1 MPDIRLPDGR
11 IIKNVPEG
19 TTKEQLTQ
27 KLINKGL
34 LSGQENFLQQDKPSQ
49 VAQPPEDDANIF
61 LNYGQKAIRGLLQA
75 GPALGSLASGASQR
89 VAELMGREDIS
100 ASIGKRIAEEEAKLT
115 PEERAARSVF
125 KIGAGFLVPGATVAK
140 IAGGSALMSALEPT
154 ESGTRGEAVRQ
165 IATGAT
171 VGAATG
177 GLLKGA
183 GAGISKVRQTLKTK
197 PDTSAGAIRELANKS
212 YREAEEKGG
221 IFKGK
226 IINRVLDEVNKLKP
240 TSKVAKT
247 LESKSPINSISKDL
261 EKFRGQN
268 LNLDDMQALD
278 EYLGKIVDNATELG
292 RVKKEGQPV
301 ATLQTKLRDILDK
314 AGKDDIVNGSEGLE
328 ALKRGRNLWSRSSK
342 LRDVEAI
349 INRAALSPNEATAIK
364 TGFRTLASNPNRL
377 RGFTPQEKK
386 LIKDAAKSGIT
397 SDTLRTLGSRLL
409 PIGTA
414 VSGGGI
420 GATVGAKAASDISR
434 SAAARVQAGRAS
446 KVEKEII
453 QSVFPEV
460 YKLKPILRKEVT
472 ENLIKAGALLGTQ
485 QAIN

>member
-1 MPDIRLPDGR
+1 MPIAKIQLPDGR
-11 IIKNVPEG
+11 IAKFEVPEG
-19 TTKEQLTQ
+19 ATQ
-27 KLINKGL
+27 DQVMQFA
-34 LSGQENFLQQDKPSQ
+34 SQQFDKPSQ

-61 LNYGQKAIRGLLQA
+61 LDYGQKAISGILEI
-75 GPALGSLASGASQR
+75 GPALGELASGTSQR

-100 ASIGKRIAEEEAKLT
+100 ASIGKRIAEERSKLT
-115 PEERAARSVF
+115 PEQKIGRSIT
-125 KIGAGFLVPGATVAK
+125 KAGAGFLIPGATIPK
-140 IAGGSALMSALEPT
+140 IAGASALTSALEPT

-197 PDTSAGAIRELANKS
+197 PDTSASAIKELANKS
-212 YREAEEKGG
+212 YREAEERGG

-226 IINRVLDEVNKLKP
+226 IINKVLDEVSKLKP

-261 EKFRGQN
+261 EKFRDQN

-292 RVKKEGQPV
+292 RVKKEGLPV
-301 ATLQTKLRDILDK
+301 AKLQTKVRDILNK
-314 AGKDDIVNGSEGLE
+314 AVKDDIVGGSEGLE

-364 TGFRTLASNPNRL
+364 TGFRTLASNSNRL
-377 RGFTPQEKK
+377 RGFTPQEQK
-386 LIKDAAKSGIT
+386 LIKDAAKSGIV

-446 KVEKEII
+446 KVEREII
-453 QSVFPEV
+453 QSVFPEI

-472 ENLIKAGALLGTQ
+472 ENLIKTGALLGTQ

>member
-1 MPDIRLPDGR
+1 MPIARIQLPDGR
-11 IIKNVPEG
+11 IARFEVPEG
-19 TTKEQLTQ
+19 TTQDQ
-27 KLINKGL
+27 VMQFA
-34 LSGQENFLQQDKPSQ
+34 SQQQFDKPSQ

-61 LNYGQKAIRGLLQA
+61 LDYGQKAIRGLLQV
-75 GPALGSLASGASQR
+75 GPTLGSLASGASQR

-183 GAGISKVRQTLKTK
+183 GVGISKVRQTLKTK
-197 PDTSAGAIRELANKS
+197 PDTSASALRKLANKS
-212 YREAEEKGG
+212 YTEAEEKGG
-221 IFKGK
+221 IFKSKVINK
-226 IINRVLDEVNKLKP
+226 ILDEVDKLKP

-247 LESKSPINSISKDL
+247 LKSDSPINIVSKDL
-261 EKFRGQN
+261 EKFRDQN
-268 LNLDDMQALD
+268 LNLDDMQVLD
-278 EYLGKIVDNATELG
+278 EYLGEIIDDVTELG
-292 RVKKEGQPV
+292 IVKKKGYPIV
-301 ATLQTKLRDILDK
+301 KLQTKLRDILDK
-314 AGKDDIVNGSEGLE
+314 TGKDDIVGGSEGFE

-364 TGFRTLASNPNRL
+364 TGFRTLATNPNKL
-377 RGFTPQEKK
+377 RGFTPQEQK
-386 LIKDAAKSGIT
+386 LIKDAAKSGIV

-434 SAAARVQAGRAS
+434 SAAARVQASRAS
-446 KVEKEII
+446 KVEREII
-453 QSVFPEV
+453 QSVFPEI